1 MPRKNFF
8 QVNSIRKEFVN
19 VLEIYGKHGG
29 GFLNFFLF
37 FRTIRSFPV
46 NCICSLIV
54 YLSIR
59 YVYCSLPNLSI
70 FRMLVELRDLKVKM
84 NSKISK

>member
-1 MPRKNFF
+1 MPQKNFF
-8 QVNSIRKEFVN
+8 QANSILKEFVN

-29 GFLNFFLF
+29 GFLIFFF
-37 FRTIRSFPV
+37 FGTIRSFPV

-84 NSKISK
+84 DSKISK

>member
-1 MPRKNFF
+1 MFWRYMENMVVAFNF
-8 QVNSIRKEFVN
+8 
-19 VLEIYGKHGG
+19 
-29 GFLNFFLF
+29 FFLF
-37 FRTIRSFPV
+37 FGTIRSFPV

-59 YVYCSLPNLSI
+59 YVCCSLPNLSI

-84 NSKISK
+84 DSKISK